1 MNSKLRKTLLAILVI
16 LAITFSAVMAT
27 SCQNNSDDLKMTETL
42 AETIQIS
49 DNGMAM
55 VTIGNTKKLVSGKIT
70 TDVNGRSIITDE
82 VTGETFDV
90 VAAQMIEKE
99 TFATVT
105 VKDINGQNII
115 VTGPVIS
122 TSDDGTT
129 VILDPDTGTQYVVK
143 SSEVK
148 PSAAKPTTVSEKTER
163 NTSGTTATSGD
174 SSSMPSQSET
184 STTAAT
190 TGQTTSTSAKA
201 PVSTTTVK
209 PEPTMAIP
217 TTTASTTEDSYELGV
232 GDTIS
237 TDPALETAYN
247 GPTTAT
253 PTTTTANVAVPMSRA
268 FANDVLAEINRYR
281 TANGLSE
288 LAFTS
293 DNTDMVQNYANDLAL
308 QKPNPVAD
316 FPKISKLVT
325 STDGTLAA
333 KQLIGSGSSA
343 LLNSGIQYV
352 AICAA
357 QSSQTMDI
365 FLVIAF

>member
-1 MNSKLRKTLLAILVI
+1 MDQKLRKTLLAVLVI
-16 LAITFSAVMAT
+16 LTITFSAVMAT
-27 SCQNNSDDLKMTETL
+27 SCQNNSDDLKTTETL
-42 AETIQIS
+42 AETRQIP
-49 DNGMAM
+49 DYGMAM

-82 VTGETFDV
+82 VTGETYDV
-90 VAAQMIEKE
+90 IAAQMIEKE
-99 TFATVT
+99 PFATAT
-105 VKDINGQNII
+105 VKDINGQIII
-115 VTGPVIS
+115 VTGPVLS

-129 VILDPDTGTQYVVK
+129 VILDPATGTQYVVK
-143 SSEVK
+143 TSEVT
-148 PSAAKPTTVSEKTER
+148 PLAAKPTTVSEKTDLAA
-163 NTSGTTATSGD
+163 SGTNATSG
-174 SSSMPSQSET
+174 SSTSMPSQSEI

-190 TGQTTSTSAKA
+190 TDQTTSTSVKA
-201 PVSTTTVK
+201 SASTTTVK
-209 PEPTMAIP
+209 PEPTTAMP
-217 TTTASTTEDSYELGV
+217 TTTASTTEDSYELGE

-253 PTTTTANVAVPMSRA
+253 PTTTAANVAIPMSKS

-293 DNTDMVQNYANDLAL
+293 DNIDMVQNYANDLAL
-308 QKPNPVAD
+308 QKPNLDAD
-316 FPKISKLVT
+316 FPKMSKLVT

-333 KQLIGSGSSA
+333 KQLIGSGSPA

-357 QSSQTMDI
+357 QSSQTKDI

>member
-1 MNSKLRKTLLAILVI
+1 MNPKLRKTLLAILVI
-16 LAITFSAVMAT
+16 LTITFSAVMAT
-27 SCQNNSDDLKMTETL
+27 SCQNNSDDLKTTETL
-42 AETIQIS
+42 AETRQIP
-49 DNGMAM
+49 DYGMAM
-55 VTIGNTKKLVSGKIT
+55 VTIGNIKKLVSGKIT

-82 VTGETFDV
+82 VTGESYDV
-90 VAAQMIEKE
+90 IAAQMIEKE
-99 TFATVT
+99 TFATAT
-105 VKDINGQNII
+105 VKDINGQIII
-115 VTGPVIS
+115 VTGPVLS

-129 VILDPDTGTQYVVK
+129 VILDPNSGTQYVVK
-143 SSEVK
+143 TSEVT
-148 PSAAKPTTVSEKTER
+148 PATTKPTTVSEKTDR
-163 NTSGTTATSGD
+163 ATSGTTATSGD
-174 SSSMPSQSET
+174 STSMPSQPET
-184 STTAAT
+184 SPTYAT
-190 TGQTTSTSAKA
+190 TEQTTSTSVKA
-201 PVSTTTVK
+201 TISTTTVK
-209 PEPTMAIP
+209 PEPTTAMP
-217 TTTASTTEDSYELGV
+217 TTVTSTTEDSYELGE
-232 GDTIS
+232 GDTLS

-253 PTTTTANVAVPMSRA
+253 PTTTAANVAIPMSRS

-281 TANGLSE
+281 TSNGLSE

-333 KQLIGSGSSA
+333 KQLIGSGSPA

-357 QSSQTMDI
+357 QSSQTKDI

>member
-27 SCQNNSDDLKMTETL
+27 SCQNHSDDLKATETL
-42 AETIQIS
+42 AETRQIP
-49 DNGMAM
+49 DYGMAM

-82 VTGETFDV
+82 VTGECYDV

-99 TFATVT
+99 TFATAT
-105 VKDINGQNII
+105 VKDISGQNIT
-115 VTGPVIS
+115 VTGPVLS
-122 TSDDGTT
+122 TSGDGTT
-129 VILDPDTGTQYVVK
+129 VILDPNSGTQYIVK
-143 SSEVK
+143 TSEVI
-148 PSAAKPTTVSEKTER
+148 PSGAKPTTVSEKTER
-163 NTSGTTATSGD
+163 TTSGTTATSG
-174 SSSMPSQSET
+174 SSIAMPSQTEISIT
-184 STTAAT
+184 ALTTE
-190 TGQTTSTSAKA
+190 QTTSTSVKA
-201 PVSTTTVK
+201 TTSTTTGN
-209 PEPTMAIP
+209 PEPTTAMP
-217 TTTASTTEDSYELGV
+217 TSVTSTTEDSYKLGE
-232 GDTIS
+232 GDTLS
-237 TDPALETAYN
+237 TDTSLETAYN
-247 GPTTAT
+247 GSITTA
-253 PTTTTANVAVPMSRA
+253 PTTTAANVAIPMSRA
-268 FANDVLAEINRYR
+268 FANDLLAEINRYR

-288 LAFTS
+288 LAFTM
-293 DNTDMVQNYANDLAL
+293 DNIDMVQNYANALAL

-343 LLNSGIQYV
+343 LLNSSIQYV

-357 QSSQTMDI
+357 QSSQTKDI